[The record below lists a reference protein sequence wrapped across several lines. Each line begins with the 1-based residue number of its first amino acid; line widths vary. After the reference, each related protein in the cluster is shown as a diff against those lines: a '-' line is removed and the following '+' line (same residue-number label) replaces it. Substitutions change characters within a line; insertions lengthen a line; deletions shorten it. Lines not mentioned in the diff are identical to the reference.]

1 MEEDKEKNGG
11 YESENNAL
19 VGLVR
24 SKFQEA
30 ETAKVYDEKRWL
42 QSYRNYR
49 GLYGPEMAFR
59 DNEKS
64 RVFVKITKTKV
75 LASFG
80 QIIEVLFSQGKFPL
94 GISPTSVTEGIVEKA
109 HLKNKQEQQMEQPQD
124 PYGFPGD
131 NKEIPPG
138 TTATE
143 LMRDLAQEYQNL
155 GFEEGP
161 SYTGTPEIE
170 PAQLAA
176 DAMQKLIHDQLEE
189 SKAITVL
196 RHVFFEMA
204 LLGTGILKGPFTDAK
219 TYNSYD
225 TSEDEEGNMAKV
237 QISKTKSVPS
247 IEAVSCWDFYPDP
260 NATNIQDCDYVIQR
274 HSFNKQQLQ
283 DLTEKPMFNKQAI
296 EECLEMGPNYQ
307 TRGFESSLYDRE
319 NVTSI
324 YKNRY
329 EVLEYWGTIDRQ
341 TADECGVYYS
351 TDSEVIHVNVW
362 ICGGKV
368 LRMVENPFTPK
379 RIPYL
384 VCPYEL
390 NPYQFFGVGIPENME
405 DSQMVMNGHARMAID
420 NLALAGNLVFDVD
433 ETMLVPGQDMKVFPG
448 KIFRRQSGQTGQAVH
463 GVKFPNTAQ
472 ENLQMFDKFRQLADE
487 STGIP
492 SYSHGTTGVQS
503 TTRTASGMSMLM
515 GAAALSIKTVIKNI
529 DDYLL
534 KPLGESLYHWN
545 MQFNEEAPNIKG
557 DLEVKAQGTS
567 SLMQKEVRSQRLITF
582 MQTASNPA
590 LAPFVKWHTCL
601 KEIAKSLDID
611 PDQLIND
618 PEKAAIYAQIMGMA
632 NGNQNNTASAG
643 GQGQMGQTG
652 EVPTGASPTDPTGA
666 GGGNIGTGNVPMPG
680 EAGFSSPNLEPEGS
694 KQTQ

>member
-94 GISPTSVTEGIVEKA
+94 GVSPTSVTEGISEKA
-109 HLKNKQEQQMEQPQD
+109 HLKNKQQQQPEQPQD
-124 PYGFPGD
+124 SYGFPGD
-131 NKEIPPG
+131 SKEIPPG

-143 LMRDLAQEYQNL
+143 LMKDLAQEYQNL

-545 MQFNEEAPNIKG
+545 MQFNEESPNIKG

-632 NGNQNNTASAG
+632 NGNQNNTTSAG

>member
-1 MEEDKEKNGG
+1 MEEDKEKNEG

-109 HLKNKQEQQMEQPQD
+109 HLKNKQQQQSEEPQD

-176 DAMQKLIHDQLEE
+176 EAMQKLIHDQLEE

-225 TSEDEEGNMAKV
+225 TSEDEEGNIAKV

-329 EVLEYWGTIDRQ
+329 EVLEYWGTIDRE

-545 MQFNEEAPNIKG
+545 MQFNEESPNIKG

-632 NGNQNNTASAG
+632 NGNQNNTTAAG
-643 GQGQMGQTG
+643 GQSQMGPTG
-652 EVPTGASPTDPTGA
+652 PVPSGASPTDPTGA